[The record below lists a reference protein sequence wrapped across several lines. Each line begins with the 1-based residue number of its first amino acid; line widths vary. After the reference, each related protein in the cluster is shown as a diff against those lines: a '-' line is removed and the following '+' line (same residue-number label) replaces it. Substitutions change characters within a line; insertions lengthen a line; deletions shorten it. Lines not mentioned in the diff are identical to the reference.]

1 MIQRGLTTPA
11 VVPPATRNWA
21 GRSRSRRPV
30 KVLVPEAAA
39 AAGDHLSA
47 RSTLYSRISALL
59 LYGQDNSARSQGTL
73 SCGACPTMRTGF
85 DTAPIA
91 ESTAGRGLG
100 LTLGP
105 IAIKAPPNSA
115 ATTPTRITLAGAR
128 ALPSWLKISSLRVSF
143 EFPSMYMA
151 SPALAAPFYN
161 AESAR

>member
-73 SCGACPTMRTGF
+73 SYGACPTMRTGF

-105 IAIKAPPNSA
+105 IAMKGAAKQRRDHANQNHARGSA
-115 ATTPTRITLAGAR
+115 RITFMAEDQLVAR
-128 ALPSWLKISSLRVSF
+128 LV
-143 EFPSMYMA
+143 
-151 SPALAAPFYN
+151 
-161 AESAR
+161 

>member
-30 KVLVPEAAA
+30 KVVVPEA
-39 AAGDHLSA
+39 AAGDHLSV

-91 ESTAGRGLG
+91 ESTAGRGVG

-105 IAIKAPPNSA
+105 IAIKTLPTSA
-115 ATTPTRITLAGAR
+115 ATTPTRITLAAAR

-143 EFPSMYMA
+143 EFPSINMA
-151 SPALAAPFYN
+151 SPAPAAPFYN